1 MKNQPAGVR
10 SSLRPA
16 GVQERDHGMRGTC
29 CPRSASLSRDGGSA
43 TVTACLALLA
53 LLALTVLV
61 THVGGV
67 IAARHRAQAAADLA
81 ALAAA
86 AELPEGTAAGCG
98 AAESVGRRMKAVIT
112 RCEIAGWDVL
122 IEVQE
127 KVPVGPFRWRS
138 IRAIA
143 RAGPVG
149 EGG

>member
-1 MKNQPAGVR
+1 M
-10 SSLRPA
+10 
-16 GVQERDHGMRGTC
+16 
-29 CPRSASLSRDGGSA
+29 SRDGGSA
-43 TVTACLALLA
+43 TVAGCLALIA

-86 AELPEGTAAGCG
+86 AKLLEGADAGCG
-98 AAESVGRRMKAVIT
+98 AAESIGRRMKAGLI

-122 IEVQE
+122 IEVEE
-127 KVPVGPFRWRS
+127 KVPVGPFGSRS

-143 RAGPVG
+143 RAGPVA
-149 EGG
+149 EER